1 MYILRRPRKSA
12 SRPPRS
18 RKPPNTATRRRI
30 LESARELLESEA
42 RPDIGLEQVAKHAGV
57 SRQAIYLH
65 FGSRGALLLAL
76 VEHVDES
83 EGLAELTGRV
93 RAAPSA
99 LEALDL
105 LAWLNAE
112 YEPRIRAVARAHDVA
127 RRGDP
132 ELEAAWQDR
141 MRARRALYTG
151 VVKRLDDEGRL
162 VEGLTT
168 KEAVDLVWA
177 LLGSRVHE
185 DLVVERGWSRR
196 RYEDRVRTLLRKA
209 VTREARPG

>member
-1 MYILRRPRKSA
+1 MS
-12 SRPPRS
+12 S
-18 RKPPNTATRRRI
+18 TATRRRI
-30 LESARELLESEA
+30 LEAARELLESEA
-42 RPDIGLEQVAKHAGV
+42 GPDIGLEQVAKQAGV

-76 VEHVDES
+76 AEYVDES
-83 EGLAELTGRV
+83 EGLSDLSGRV
-93 RAAPSA
+93 RAADSA

-112 YEPRIRAVARAHDVA
+112 YEPRIRAVAHAHDVA

-132 ELEAAWQDR
+132 ELEAAWQGR
-141 MRARRALYTG
+141 MRARRALYAH
-151 VVKRLDDEGRL
+151 VVKRLDDEGKL
-162 VEGLTT
+162 AEGLTT

-196 RYEDRVRTLLRKA
+196 RYEDRLRALLRKA

>member
-1 MYILRRPRKSA
+1 
-12 SRPPRS
+12 
-18 RKPPNTATRRRI
+18 
-30 LESARELLESEA
+30 
-42 RPDIGLEQVAKHAGV
+42 
-57 SRQAIYLH
+57 
-65 FGSRGALLLAL
+65 LLLAP

-141 MRARRALYTG
+141 MRARRALIP
-151 VVKRLDDEGRL
+151 
-162 VEGLTT
+162 
-168 KEAVDLVWA
+168 A
-177 LLGSRVHE
+177 
-185 DLVVERGWSRR
+185 
-196 RYEDRVRTLLRKA
+196 
-209 VTREARPG
+209 